1 MPLAAGPRAEW
12 TELGEQLIARGI
24 YSFKQRQKYIYRANK
39 SHNRAN
45 KSHNI
50 LKYKTHINTK
60 IQIHLGVRVTNHVSC
75 MFGQIKRKYEDIEI
89 KQNKYKYKRKHINKY
104 R

>member
-39 SHNRAN
+39 SHN
-45 KSHNI
+45 I

-60 IQIHLGVRVTNHVSC
+60 IQRYIGLRVKTDWVY
-75 MFGQIKRKYEDIEI
+75 Q
-89 KQNKYKYKRKHINKY
+89 
-104 R
+104 

>member
-1 MPLAAGPRAEW
+1 M
-12 TELGEQLIARGI
+12 
-24 YSFKQRQKYIYRANK
+24 
-39 SHNRAN
+39 
-45 KSHNI
+45 
-50 LKYKTHINTK
+50 
-60 IQIHLGVRVTNHVSC
+60 GVMATNHVSC

>member
-39 SHNRAN
+39 SHN
-45 KSHNI
+45 I

-60 IQIHLGVRVTNHVSC
+60 IQLHGGDGYKSC
-75 MFGQIKRKYEDIEI
+75 IMYVWADKTQI
-89 KQNKYKYKRKHINKY
+89 
-104 R
+104 

>member
-1 MPLAAGPRAEW
+1 MYDYKFCIFAQNPARAPRAEW

-60 IQIHLGVRVTNHVSC
+60 IQLHGGDGYKSC
-75 MFGQIKRKYEDIEI
+75 IMYVWADKTQI
-89 KQNKYKYKRKHINKY
+89 
-104 R
+104 